1 MVRRSLHVICFT
13 LGPAKGPNITRITTS
28 STTIKISWKK
38 LDVKDSNGLIT
49 CYEVCYQRGST
60 NPNRK
65 NVTGAES
72 TTSLIGLR
80 PNEEYT
86 LAVRA
91 FTKIGAGPLGPNETV
106 TTDESGEFA
115 VIM

>member
-1 MVRRSLHVICFT
+1 MGRRSLHVICFT
-13 LGPAKGPNITRITTS
+13 LEPAKGPSITSVTRS
-28 STTIKISWKK
+28 SNTIKISWKK
-38 LDVKDSNGLIT
+38 LEVKDSNGLIT
-49 CYEVCYQRGST
+49 NYEVYYQRASK

-91 FTKIGAGPLGPNETV
+91 FTKIGAGPLGPNEIV
-106 TTDESGEFA
+106 TTNESGEFA